1 LDHEFFKHF
10 ISQKIKY
17 DDQKYISRSK
27 FYVLHLD
34 SEIMSQGV
42 EKLNDNKVGAPFL
55 YSNECFMVMALFRN
69 TIGVPYR
76 QLQGVAKEILGE
88 DNSPKFSAICKRINK
103 ISLEEN
109 DGKSWFVD
117 GKTKTEIVFLAG
129 DSTGLKPTSRG
140 DWMGTKWN
148 IRRGFIKM
156 HIMVDSK
163 TKKIYAVS
171 ITDDKTGDAPE
182 FKKLLDEALQNIEN
196 APNVILSDELS
207 VGCDGAYDSNDNFDE
222 CKQQNVIPAIPV
234 RKNFSIKTDGNVT
247 RKEQGLMQL
256 GNCKM
261 NPKNVKIFNQ
271 LTEKQKL
278 ENRNKW
284 KIDVGYG
291 RRWSAEIAFSTFK
304 RIFGENVSAR
314 VWCNVVRE
322 IKFKVMIYNLMID
335 DTLEPVRN

>member
-1 LDHEFFKHF
+1 
-10 ISQKIKY
+10 
-17 DDQKYISRSK
+17 
-27 FYVLHLD
+27 
-34 SEIMSQGV
+34 MSQGV

-69 TIGVPYR
+69 TIGIAYR
-76 QLQGVAKEILGE
+76 QLQGVAKEMLGE
-88 DNSPKFSAICKRINK
+88 CNSPKFSAICKRINK
-103 ISLEEN
+103 IKLEECN
-109 DGKSWFVD
+109 GKSWFAD
-117 GKTKTEIVFLAG
+117 GKTKTEIVFLVG

-140 DWMGTKWN
+140 DWMGIKWN

-156 HIMVDSK
+156 HIMVDSN

-171 ITDDKTGDAPE
+171 ITDDKAGDAPE
-182 FKKLLDEALQNIEN
+182 FKKLLGEALQNIEN
-196 APNVILSDELS
+196 SPNVVPSEKLS

-222 CKQQNVIPAIPV
+222 CTQQNVIPAIPV
-234 RKNFSIKTDGNVT
+234 RRNFSIKTEGGVT

-256 GNCKM
+256 GNCKI
-261 NPKNVKIFNQ
+261 NHKNIKMFNQ

-284 KIDVGYG
+284 KIKVGYG
-291 RRWSAEIAFSTFK
+291 RRWSAEIVFSTFK

-335 DTLEPVRN
+335 DTLEPVIN